1 MQAIR
6 PNYCSSTEKDSLIF
20 QDKQL
25 YNELKSHSM
34 IVVLDKV
41 TGCQVH
47 SLSLSNGDFI
57 VLNAVFCMI
66 VFAYMRRKTR
76 D

>member
-6 PNYCSSTEKDSLIF
+6 PNYCSSTEINSLIF
-20 QDKQL
+20 QDKQF
-25 YNELKSHSM
+25 YNELKYHSM

-41 TGCQVH
+41 TGFQVH
-47 SLSLSNGDFI
+47 SLSLSNADFI